1 MSKNNWRTG
10 DLEAKIRLT
19 YERAQEAK
27 AVAGAVSPDN
37 VKLPSGLIVETTRRG
52 SSVLA
57 IVNCRK
63 GLSTFIATL
72 DDLLSCISVA
82 ERAFSVAKEG

>member
-1 MSKNNWRTG
+1 MD
-10 DLEAKIRLT
+10 DLEATIRLT
-19 YERAQEAK
+19 YESAQEAK

-37 VKLPSGLIVETTRRG
+37 VKLPSGLIVETTRSG

-57 IVNCRK
+57 VVKCSK